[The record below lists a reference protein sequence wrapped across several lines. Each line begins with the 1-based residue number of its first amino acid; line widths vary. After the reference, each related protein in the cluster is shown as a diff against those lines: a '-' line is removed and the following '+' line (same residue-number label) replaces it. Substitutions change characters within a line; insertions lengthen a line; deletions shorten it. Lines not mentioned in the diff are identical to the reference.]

1 MATQAERIAT
11 LEAHHEHV
19 DKTLT
24 AMSGTLDAIRAEV
37 ADVRTHF
44 DGRLD
49 RIQMNFDGRLDRIQ
63 THLDGRLDRIQ
74 KAIADDRVERSET
87 KLRMVMRVTG
97 WLVGIVTTVLGA
109 IVGGL
114 FLVARL
120 LLPKLEKLA
129 SLAHDAAPLVG

>member
-11 LEAHHEHV
+11 LETHYEHV

-24 AMSGTLDAIRAEV
+24 AMSGILDAIRAEV

-49 RIQMNFDGRLDRIQ
+49 RIQLNF
-63 THLDGRLDRIQ
+63 DGRLDRIQ

-87 KLRMVMRVTG
+87 KPRMVMRVTG
-97 WLVGIVTTVLGA
+97 WLVGIVTTVMGA

-120 LLPKLEKLA
+120 LLPKLDKLA

>member
-11 LEAHHEHV
+11 LETHYEHV

-49 RIQMNFDGRLDRIQ
+49 RIQR
-63 THLDGRLDRIQ
+63 
-74 KAIADDRVERSET
+74 
-87 KLRMVMRVTG
+87 
-97 WLVGIVTTVLGA
+97 
-109 IVGGL
+109 
-114 FLVARL
+114 
-120 LLPKLEKLA
+120 
-129 SLAHDAAPLVG
+129 SLAAHSAREFVE

>member
-11 LEAHHEHV
+11 LEARYEHV

-63 THLDGRLDRIQ
+63 
-74 KAIADDRVERSET
+74 KAIADDRAERSET

-129 SLAHDAAPLVG
+129 SLAHEAAPLVG